1 MVNNNYKLYNSNI
14 MDHNLKQESR
24 EFAAKV
30 VLLHKQLSARK
41 KESVI
46 SEELLR
52 SGAGVGAEL
61 AKAECSL
68 GKNDRLARIYKAL
81 QNCAET
87 KYWLELL
94 NDTGYLTEFEFNDT
108 LKDCDQ
114 LGKQII
120 ARIKNLGAE
129 KL

>member
-1 MVNNNYKLYNSNI
+1 MVINARKFYNSN
-14 MDHNLKQESR
+14 MDQDIKRKSR
-24 EFAAKV
+24 EFAVKV

-41 KESVI
+41 KESVM

-52 SGAGVGAEL
+52 SGAGVGSEL
-61 AKAECSL
+61 AKAECAL
-68 GKNDRLARIYKAL
+68 GRNDRTAKMYKAL

-94 NDTGYLTEFEFNDT
+94 NDTSYLTEFEFNDT
-108 LKDCDQ
+108 LKDCDE
-114 LGKQII
+114 LGKQLVIQ
-120 ARIKNLGAE
+120 IKALGTV

>member
-1 MVNNNYKLYNSNI
+1 MDQGIKL
-14 MDHNLKQESR
+14 KSR

-41 KESVI
+41 KETVM

-61 AKAECSL
+61 AKAECAL
-68 GKNDRLARIYKAL
+68 GKNDQFVRANKAL
-81 QNCAET
+81 QNCAEA

-94 NDTGYLTEFEFNDT
+94 NDTEYLTEFEFNDT
-108 LKDCDQ
+108 LKECDE
-114 LGKQII
+114 LGKLLLVL
-120 ARIKNLGAE
+120 IKNLKAGLPGS
-129 KL
+129 K

>member
-1 MVNNNYKLYNSNI
+1 
-14 MDHNLKQESR
+14 MDQGLKQKSR

-41 KESVI
+41 KESVM

-61 AKAECSL
+61 AKADCSL
-68 GKNDRLARIYKAL
+68 SKNDHFARMYKAL
-81 QNCAET
+81 QNCAEA

-108 LKDCDQ
+108 LQNCDEM
-114 LGKQII
+114 GKLLV
-120 ARIKNLGAE
+120 AWVKSTKVGATGAS
-129 KL
+129 

>member
-1 MVNNNYKLYNSNI
+1 MVIYGTKFYNSII
-14 MDHNLKQESR
+14 MDKNLKQKSR

-30 VLLHKQLSARK
+30 ILLHKQLSARK
-41 KESVI
+41 KESVM

-61 AKAECSL
+61 AKAEISG
-68 GKNDRLARIYKAL
+68 GKNDLIARVYKAL

-94 NDTGYLTEFEFNDT
+94 NDTEYLTEFEFNDT
-108 LKDCDQ
+108 LRDCDE
-114 LGKQII
+114 LGKLLIAQIKSLR
-120 ARIKNLGAE
+120 AA
-129 KL
+129 

>member
-1 MVNNNYKLYNSNI
+1 MEQ
-14 MDHNLKQESR
+14 NLKQKSR
-24 EFAAKV
+24 EFAVKV

-41 KESVI
+41 KENVM

-52 SGAGVGAEL
+52 CGAGAGAEL

-68 GKNDRLARIYKAL
+68 GKNDRLARMCKAL
-81 QNCAET
+81 QNCAEA

-108 LKDCDQ
+108 LKGCDE
-114 LGKQII
+114 LGKLFVAQIK
-120 ARIKNLGAE
+120 AFRLANS
-129 KL
+129 